1 MNTMKVYKKIVVG
14 FIVVVTILGLVAF
27 YFPVR
32 NIPQPSQTSS
42 EPTEN
47 YSASLNQTSPTS
59 TSSDSVNQTS
69 TPDKASYNDLS
80 GFSDLSQE
88 SNLVK
93 GIGTGSSSNIDDVFK
108 DLNK

>member
-1 MNTMKVYKKIVVG
+1 MKAYKKIVVG
-14 FIVVVTILGLVAF
+14 FIVFVTILGVVAF

-32 NIPQPSQTSS
+32 NIQPTQTSS

-47 YSASLNQTSPTS
+47 YSASLNPASPTS

-69 TPDKASYNDLS
+69 TPDKAKFEDMS

-88 SNLVK
+88 SNSLNT
-93 GIGTGSSSNIDDVFK
+93 GADGSSSNIDDIFK
-108 DLNK
+108 DLNQ